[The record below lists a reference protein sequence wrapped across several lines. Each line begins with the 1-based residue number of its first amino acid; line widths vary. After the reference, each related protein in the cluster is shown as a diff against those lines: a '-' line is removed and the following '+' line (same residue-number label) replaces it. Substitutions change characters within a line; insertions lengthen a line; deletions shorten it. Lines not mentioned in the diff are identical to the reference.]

1 MIAWLRRLLRRA
13 ADSAELVPPSWGDP
27 SPEVKA
33 LDREISAGFGEPLP
47 IEDVEVVIE
56 PDVADPPG
64 SGKMLGG
71 PQRDACLAPA
81 DLSTVFAG
89 TFLTR
94 AGGYTPGPEER
105 AAQAAMVKASRAQCE
120 PEPTKEIPSVLEV
133 AAEAQKQIAEKNDEI
148 DLLKTQY
155 ADAERI
161 NSNLHREVQDTSA
174 ALSAR
179 GIPPAY
185 GVTLSH
191 RVRVLG
197 VRLDAA
203 SASWQKMVELE
214 AALNAS
220 KVPTNVGRGKHS
232 RTMDTF
238 ERVKW
243 LHEEV
248 RHLRR
253 RLREASKKGR
263 R

>member
-1 MIAWLRRLLRRA
+1 MIAWLRRLLRR
-13 ADSAELVPPSWGDP
+13 DP
-27 SPEVKA
+27 IALIEPVEFEHQDPEVKA
-33 LDREISAGFGEPLP
+33 LDREISAGFGEPPP

-56 PDVADPPG
+56 PDIADPPG
-64 SGKMLGG
+64 PGKMLGG

-81 DLSTVFAG
+81 DVSTAFAG
-89 TFLTR
+89 IFLTR

-105 AAQAAMVKASRAQCE
+105 AAQAAMVEASRAQCE

-161 NSNLHREVQDTSA
+161 NSNLHREVQDTNA

-197 VRLDAA
+197 ARLDAA
-203 SASWQKMVELE
+203 NTSLQRLADVEIVL
-214 AALNAS
+214 AAA
-220 KVPTNVGRGKHS
+220 KVPMRVGSGKYK
-232 RTMDTF
+232 RTLDTS
-238 ERVKW
+238 ERVML
-243 LHEEV
+243 LHEKV
-248 RHLRR
+248 RSLRR